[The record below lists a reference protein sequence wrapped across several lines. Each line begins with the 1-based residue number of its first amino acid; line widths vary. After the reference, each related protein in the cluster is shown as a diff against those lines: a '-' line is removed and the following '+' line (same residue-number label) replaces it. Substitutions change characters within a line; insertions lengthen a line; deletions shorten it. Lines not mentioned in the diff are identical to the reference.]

1 MKNHENHHP
10 ETEDPRPEETDREEV
25 SSQTENPVSEEESA
39 TSDDGNAAAGGESA
53 TPKSENEP
61 WDAVPEE
68 PAAPPE
74 PEKSEEEKLREAL
87 AALQAKYLYLQAEY
101 QNYRKRVAKDV
112 ADARS
117 YAYADALGPFM
128 TVFDFLAMA
137 DTAAMQSENIESIRQ
152 GLKMIIAEFNKA
164 FDTLGVKPLEA
175 VGKPFDPALHEA
187 VAHETSDTVPEGV
200 VIKQWSNGFKMG
212 EKLLRPARVVV
223 SDGSPQAEAESGTE
237 TEE

>member
-1 MKNHENHHP
+1 MKNKKEHHHP
-10 ETEDPRPEETDREEV
+10 EAEERR
-25 SSQTENPVSEEESA
+25 
-39 TSDDGNAAAGGESA
+39 DDAVTAQAAAEASA
-53 TPKSENEP
+53 PEKDDAA

-68 PAAPPE
+68 PAAPAE

-87 AALQAKYLYLQAEY
+87 AELQAKYLYLQAEY

-117 YAYADALGPFM
+117 FAYADALGPFM

-137 DTAAMQSENIESIRQ
+137 DTAAVRSDNVESIRQ

-164 FDTLGVKPLEA
+164 FDTLGVKPLET
-175 VGKPFDPALHEA
+175 VGQPFDPALHEA
-187 VAHETSDTVPEGV
+187 VAHETSESVPEGK
-200 VIKQWSNGFKMG
+200 IIRQWSNGFKMG

-223 SDGSPQAEAESGTE
+223 SDGAPKPEAPDAGKQTE
-237 TEE
+237 A

>member
-1 MKNHENHHP
+1 MKNRKEHHR
-10 ETEDPRPEETDREEV
+10 EAEELRR
-25 SSQTENPVSEEESA
+25 EESA
-39 TSDDGNAAAGGESA
+39 ANDAGTEDAARKKA
-53 TPKSENEP
+53 ENEA

-68 PAAPPE
+68 PAATAE

-87 AALQAKYLYLQAEY
+87 TELQAKYLYLQAEY
-101 QNYRKRVAKDV
+101 QNYRKRVAKDI
-112 ADARS
+112 ADARG

-137 DTAAMQSENIESIRQ
+137 DTAAVQSDNVESIRQ

-164 FDTLGVKPLEA
+164 FDTLGVKPLET

-187 VAHETSDTVPEGV
+187 VAHEASETVPEGM
-200 VIKQWSNGFKMG
+200 VIRQWSNGFKMG

-223 SDGSPQAEAESGTE
+223 SDGAAKPEESAAENKTE
-237 TEE
+237 A

>member
-1 MKNHENHHP
+1 MKNRKKDHHRAEELP
-10 ETEDPRPEETDREEV
+10 EDEVTATAEET
-25 SSQTENPVSEEESA
+25 TEKPTSEAASEA
-39 TSDDGNAAAGGESA
+39 DGAKNA
-53 TPKSENEP
+53 
-61 WDAVPEE
+61 WDAVPEEE

-74 PEKSEEEKLREAL
+74 PEKSEEEKLRESL
-87 AALQAKYLYLQAEY
+87 AELQAKYLYLQAEY
-101 QNYRKRVAKDV
+101 QNYRKRVAKDI

-137 DTAAMQSENIESIRQ
+137 DTAAVNSDNVESIRQ

-164 FDTLGVKPLEA
+164 FDTLGVKPLET

-187 VAHETSDTVPEGV
+187 VAHEPSETVPEGTIV
-200 VIKQWSNGFKMG
+200 KQWSNGFKMG

-223 SDGSPQAEAESGTE
+223 SDGPAKPEQTEA
-237 TEE
+237 

>member
-1 MKNHENHHP
+1 MKNRKERH
-10 ETEDPRPEETDREEV
+10 
-25 SSQTENPVSEEESA
+25 SEEEIRKDEA
-39 TSDDGNAAAGGESA
+39 AENAAPENAVAEGPAPEAENAG
-53 TPKSENEP
+53 

-68 PAAPPE
+68 PAAPAE

-87 AALQAKYLYLQAEY
+87 AELQAKYLYLQAEY
-101 QNYRKRVAKDV
+101 QNYRKRVAKDI

-137 DTAAMQSENIESIRQ
+137 DTAAVQSDNIESIRQ
-152 GLKMIIAEFNKA
+152 GLKMIIGEFNKA
-164 FDTLGVKPLEA
+164 FDTLGVKPLDA
-175 VGKPFDPALHEA
+175 VGQKFDPALHEA
-187 VAHETSDTVPEGV
+187 VAHEASDTVPEGV

-223 SDGSPQAEAESGTE
+223 SDGAPKAEEPGAEQQTE
-237 TEE
+237 A

>member
-1 MKNHENHHP
+1 MPAPEADGAKN
-10 ETEDPRPEETDREEV
+10 V
-25 SSQTENPVSEEESA
+25 
-39 TSDDGNAAAGGESA
+39 
-53 TPKSENEP
+53 
-61 WDAVPEE
+61 WDAVPEEE

-74 PEKSEEEKLREAL
+74 PEKSEEEKLRESL
-87 AALQAKYLYLQAEY
+87 AELQAKYLYLQAEY
-101 QNYRKRVAKDV
+101 QNYRKRVAKDI

-137 DTAAMQSENIESIRQ
+137 DTAAVNSDNVESIRQ

-164 FDTLGVKPLEA
+164 FDTLGVKPLET

-187 VAHETSDTVPEGV
+187 VAHEPSETVPEGTIV
-200 VIKQWSNGFKMG
+200 KQWSNGFKMG

-223 SDGSPQAEAESGTE
+223 SDGAPKAEESAPEKDTE
-237 TEE
+237 A